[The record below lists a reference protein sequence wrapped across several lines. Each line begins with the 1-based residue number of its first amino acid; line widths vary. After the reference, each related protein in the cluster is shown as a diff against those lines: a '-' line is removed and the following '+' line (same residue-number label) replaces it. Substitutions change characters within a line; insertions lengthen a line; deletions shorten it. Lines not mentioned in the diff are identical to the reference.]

1 MSRTFYS
8 RYVKGDNIIIE
19 ISSSDNKYVE
29 SLKNFIDS
37 YDTGNIESS
46 VINEGR
52 IKTIKIII
60 SGESSIDSEYL
71 IEKIMEYSS

>member
-37 YDTGNIESS
+37 YDPENIESFI
-46 VINEGR
+46 INEGR
-52 IKTIKIII
+52 IKTIRITI
-60 SGESSIDSEYL
+60 SNESSMDTESL
-71 IEKIMEYSS
+71 IEKIMGYSS

>member
-46 VINEGR
+46 IINEGR

-71 IEKIMEYSS
+71 IEKIMEYPS

>member
-19 ISSSDNKYVE
+19 ISSSDNKYVG

-37 YDTGNIESS
+37 YDPENIEYY
-46 VINEGR
+46 IIDEGR
-52 IKTIKIII
+52 IKTIRITI
-60 SGESSIDSEYL
+60 SNESPIDTEYL
-71 IEKIMEYSS
+71 IEKIMGYSS

>member
-8 RYVKGDNIIIE
+8 RYVKGDDIIIE

-37 YDTGNIESS
+37 YDPENIESFI
-46 VINEGR
+46 INEGR
-52 IKTIKIII
+52 IKTIRITI
-60 SGESSIDSEYL
+60 SNESSIDTESL
-71 IEKIMEYSS
+71 IEKIMGYSS

>member
-19 ISSSDNKYVE
+19 ISSSDNKYVG

-37 YDTGNIESS
+37 YDTGNIEYY
-46 VINEGR
+46 IIDEGR
-52 IKTIKIII
+52 IKTIRITI
-60 SGESSIDSEYL
+60 SNESSMDTESL
-71 IEKIMEYSS
+71 IEKIMGYSS

>member
-19 ISSSDNKYVE
+19 ISSSDNKHVE

-37 YDTGNIESS
+37 YDIENIESS
-46 VINEGR
+46 VVNEGR
-52 IKTIKIII
+52 IKTIKIIVP
-60 SGESSIDSEYL
+60 SESSIDSEYL

>member
-8 RYVKGDNIIIE
+8 RYVKGDNINIE

-37 YDTGNIESS
+37 YDTENIESS
-46 VINEGR
+46 IINEGR
-52 IKTIKIII
+52 IKTIRIILHY
-60 SGESSIDSEYL
+60 ESSIDTESL
-71 IEKIMEYSS
+71 IEEIMGYSS

>member
-37 YDTGNIESS
+37 YDTENIESS
-46 VINEGR
+46 IINEGR
-52 IKTIKIII
+52 IKTIRIILHY
-60 SGESSIDSEYL
+60 ESSIDTESL
-71 IEKIMEYSS
+71 IEEIMGYSS

>member
-37 YDTGNIESS
+37 YDPENIESFI
-46 VINEGR
+46 INEGR
-52 IKTIKIII
+52 IKTIRITI
-60 SGESSIDSEYL
+60 SNESSIDTESL
-71 IEKIMEYSS
+71 IEKIMGYSS

>member
-19 ISSSDNKYVE
+19 ASSSDNQYIE
-29 SLKNFIDS
+29 SLKKFIDS
-37 YDTGNIESS
+37 YDEETMESS

-52 IKTIKIII
+52 IKTVRIILNNETGLN
-60 SGESSIDSEYL
+60 SESL
-71 IEKIMEYSS
+71 IQEMMEYTS